1 MTSLTPPVNGA
12 TICSC
17 DAIVDKDT
25 VKLFILCK
33 KSPERKYLISLFVS
47 SEGDTKLN
55 WPGMS
60 LLVCPT
66 LFYVNNMLYANNK
79 EADQPVGSC
88 YMQFFNILASLCIRA
103 D

>member
-17 DAIVDKDT
+17 DAIIDKDA

-33 KSPERKYLISLFVS
+33 KFPERKFWKVCLLFVN
-47 SEGDTKLN
+47 SESDRKLN

-60 LLVCPT
+60 L
-66 LFYVNNMLYANNK
+66 
-79 EADQPVGSC
+79 
-88 YMQFFNILASLCIRA
+88 
-103 D
+103 